1 MATGSLYIV
10 ATPIGNLE
18 DITMRAIR
26 TLKEV
31 DLIFCE
37 DTRTTKKLLDHYKIV
52 AETRSFYKSGKGG
65 DRKPEPNF
73 DYILDELKNGKNIA
87 FVTDAGTPGIS
98 DPGNRLVS
106 RVVENGIAVI
116 PIPGAS
122 ALTTLASISGI
133 DLTKFVFLGFPPHK
147 KGRETFF
154 KEVAILKY
162 PVVYYE
168 SPHRLVKNLELL
180 SVIASP
186 VSCDGVNSAKQS
198 RPSEINSGIAAS
210 PTAPRNDKQIILGR
224 ELTKMFEEVV
234 RGQVSEVLD
243 YFKDNK
249 DKARGEIVII
259 VY

>member
-1 MATGSLYIV
+1 MNTGILYIV

-18 DITMRAIR
+18 DITFRVVKA
-26 TLKEV
+26 LKEV

-37 DTRTTKKLLDHYKIV
+37 DTRVTKKLLDHYKIT
-52 AETRSFYKSGKGG
+52 AETRSFYGRGSKT
-65 DRKPEPNF
+65 RKPEPNF
-73 DYILDELKNGKNIA
+73 DYVLEELKNGKNIA

-98 DPGNRLVS
+98 DPGNRLVAKAI
-106 RVVENGIAVI
+106 ENGIAVI

-154 KEVAILKY
+154 KEIAVLKY
-162 PVVYYE
+162 PAMYYE
-168 SPHRLVKNLELL
+168 SPHRLVKNLELMKRL
-180 SVIASP
+180 DIQK
-186 VSCDGVNSAKQS
+186 N
-198 RPSEINSGIAAS
+198 
-210 PTAPRNDKQIILGR
+210 IILGR

-234 RGQVSEVLD
+234 RGSVREVLE

-249 DKARGEIVII
+249 DKVRGEFAII

>member
-1 MATGSLYIV
+1 MDTGILYIV

-18 DITMRAIR
+18 DITFRAAR
-26 TLKEV
+26 ALKEA

-37 DTRTTKKLLDHYKIV
+37 DTRVTKKLLDHYKII
-52 AETRSFYKSGKGG
+52 AETRSFYGRGSKS
-65 DRKPEPNF
+65 RKPEPNF
-73 DYILDELKNGKNIA
+73 EYIISELKTGKNIA
-87 FVTDAGTPGIS
+87 FATDAGTPGIS
-98 DPGNRLVS
+98 DPGNRLVAKAI
-106 RVVENGIAVI
+106 ENGIAVF

-133 DLTKFVFLGFPPHK
+133 DLTKFMFLGFPPHK

-162 PVVYYE
+162 PVIYYE

-180 SVIASP
+180 NGLASEK
-186 VSCDGVNSAKQS
+186 N
-198 RPSEINSGIAAS
+198 
-210 PTAPRNDKQIILGR
+210 IILGR

-234 RGQVSEVLD
+234 RGSVSEVLD

-249 DKARGEIVII
+249 DKVRGEIVVIA
-259 VY
+259 Y

>member
-1 MATGSLYIV
+1 MNTGILYIV

-18 DITMRAIR
+18 DITYRAIK
-26 TLKEV
+26 TFMEA
-31 DLIFCE
+31 DLIVCE
-37 DTRTTKKLLDHYKIV
+37 DTRITKRILDQYHIKTKI
-52 AETRSFYKSGKGG
+52 TPFYKFQRRGG
-65 DRKPEPNF
+65 ARKPDPNF
-73 DYILDELKNGKNIA
+73 DLIINEIGSGKSIA

-106 RVVENGIAVI
+106 KAVESGITVI

-133 DLTKFVFLGFPPHK
+133 DLTKFMFLGFPPHK

-154 KEVAILKY
+154 KEVACFKC
-162 PVVYYE
+162 PVIYYE
-168 SPHRLVKNLELL
+168 SPHRLVKNLDLL
-180 SVIASP
+180 S
-186 VSCDGVNSAKQS
+186 GL
-198 RPSEINSGIAAS
+198 
-210 PTAPRNDKQIILGR
+210 APEKNIILGR

-234 RGQVSEVLD
+234 RGTVSEVLD

-249 DKARGEIVII
+249 DKVRGEIVVI

>member
-1 MATGSLYIV
+1 MNIGILYIV

-37 DTRTTKKLLDHYKIV
+37 DTRTTKKLLDHYKIT
-52 AETRSFYKSGKGG
+52 AETRSFYKSRKRG

-73 DYILDELKNGKNIA
+73 DYVLEELKNGKNIA

-106 RVVENGIAVI
+106 KIVENGIAVI
-116 PIPGAS
+116 PIPGVS

-162 PVVYYE
+162 PVIYYE
-168 SPHRLVKNLELL
+168 SPHRLIKNLELMQKL
-180 SVIASP
+180 
-186 VSCDGVNSAKQS
+186 
-198 RPSEINSGIAAS
+198 GIQK
-210 PTAPRNDKQIILGR
+210 NIILGR
-224 ELTKMFEEVV
+224 ELTKMFEEVI
-234 RGQVSEVLD
+234 RGTVSEVLD
-243 YFKDNK
+243 YFKDNN
-249 DKARGEIVII
+249 DKVRGEIVVI
-259 VY
+259 VC

>member
-1 MATGSLYIV
+1 MNTGILYIV

-18 DITMRAIR
+18 DITMRAVR
-26 TLKEV
+26 TLKEA

-52 AETRSFYKSGKGG
+52 AETRSFYKSGKRG

-73 DYILDELKNGKNIA
+73 DYVLEELKNGKNIA

-106 RVVENGIAVI
+106 KIVENGIAVI

-162 PVVYYE
+162 PVIYYE
-168 SPHRLVKNLELL
+168 SPHRLIKNLELMQKL
-180 SVIASP
+180 DIQK
-186 VSCDGVNSAKQS
+186 N
-198 RPSEINSGIAAS
+198 
-210 PTAPRNDKQIILGR
+210 IILGR
-224 ELTKMFEEVV
+224 ELTKMFGEVV
-234 RGQVSEVLD
+234 RGSVSEVLD
-243 YFKDNK
+243 YFEDNK
-249 DKARGEIVII
+249 DKARGEIAVII
-259 VY
+259 F